1 MTSLGFNQTNI
12 SCIIPVYNEAER
24 VGKVLDAVVGHEL
37 INEIVV
43 INDGSTDESEPVLQK
58 WTGIKLISYAKN
70 QGKSHAIMVGLKEA
84 TNDFVLMIDSDLV
97 GLDKRNITELVE
109 PVLQNKADVSMS
121 LRKNSLLV
129 YKLFGLDFVS
139 GERCFRK
146 QMIVES
152 IDKLDHIPGFALET
166 LLNQIIVAKKLRLR
180 VVKWNNVTLT
190 NKTGK
195 IGFWKGIKGEIRMVL
210 QIISFLTVPK
220 ILKLYVKM
228 LSLKV

>member
-1 MTSLGFNQTNI
+1 MASLGFNQANI

-37 INEIVV
+37 INEVIV
-43 INDGSTDESEPVLQK
+43 INDGSTDESEAVLQK
-58 WTGIKLISYAKN
+58 WTGIKLISYVKN

-97 GLDKRNITELVE
+97 GLNKRNIAELVE

-121 LRKNSLLV
+121 LRKNSLSI

-146 QMIVES
+146 QMIAES

-166 LLNQIIVAKKLRLR
+166 FLNQILVAKKLRLR
-180 VVKWNNVTLT
+180 VVKWNDVTLT

-228 LSLKV
+228 FSLKV